1 MDGLKKEKEAEYP
14 DGGGGGFLGLK
25 GGRQIGPNV
34 RGGEAE
40 GGLGSVDGGMEQRI
54 KEIERGI
61 AVIR

>member
-1 MDGLKKEKEAEYP
+1 MKR
-14 DGGGGGFLGLK
+14 
-25 GGRQIGPNV
+25 GRRIGPNV

>member
-1 MDGLKKEKEAEYP
+1 MDGLKKEKGRISRWGE
-14 DGGGGGFLGLK
+14 GGFLRMK
-25 GGRQIGPNV
+25 RGRRIGPNV